1 MIYMIWLRISVW
13 KWKRTVSVVSHE
25 SQSGRGEREK
35 ILEGTEESLAGK
47 KDSRGAKGEERGRKG
62 EKWER
67 IDEQERSSFQIPRLA
82 QESLKPL
89 WHIPT
94 RVEWPIMPSCS
105 NSSPRA

>member
-1 MIYMIWLRISVW
+1 MNRRVA
-13 KWKRTVSVVSHE
+13 
-25 SQSGRGEREK
+25 GERENSM
-35 ILEGTEESLAGK
+35 EGTEQKPWQAK

-105 NSSPRA
+105 NLSPRASE